1 MVIYTNG
8 IATLDGGK
16 KGRNGMRRQVRWQV
30 KGGDLQVPRGQ
41 RCGVKLILAFTSITL
56 RHLTRERRGGRMT

>member
-1 MVIYTNG
+1 MVIYTNE

-16 KGRNGMRRQVRWQV
+16 KGRNGMRRQV
-30 KGGDLQVPRGQ
+30 KGGDLQVPRDQ